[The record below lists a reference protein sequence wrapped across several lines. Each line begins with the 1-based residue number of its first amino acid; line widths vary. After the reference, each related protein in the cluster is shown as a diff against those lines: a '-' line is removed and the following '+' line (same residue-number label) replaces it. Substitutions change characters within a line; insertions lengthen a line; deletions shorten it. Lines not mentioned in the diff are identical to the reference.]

1 VAERPGELAES
12 ERIKQDIDLTRE
24 RMSGTIDE
32 IQERLHP
39 ARLLHDATA
48 TVRDAGVD
56 SVKRVFERAGRTAE
70 RTADQAKVASA
81 AAAGYARTHPLPAAL
96 LLAGLA
102 LVVARALGGRR
113 TTPTFD
119 DVDDMPNGNRSAA
132 NDIRMRPEYQ
142 DWGEPINGSR
152 TSTNGSRPGAASVT
166 SWMARNSL
174 AVGAAV
180 VAAGTVA
187 GIRWANRPAQP
198 PGDVRR

>member
-1 VAERPGELAES
+1 MAERPGELAES
-12 ERIKQDIDLTRE
+12 ERIKQDIDQTRE

-32 IQERLHP
+32 IQERLQP
-39 ARLLHDATA
+39 ARLFHDATA

-81 AAAGYARTHPLPAAL
+81 AAAGYARTHPLPTAL

-102 LVVARALGGRR
+102 LVVFKALGSRR
-113 TTPTFD
+113 TTATFD
-119 DVDDMPNGNRSAA
+119 VDHVPNGDRSTA
-132 NDIRMRPEYQ
+132 NDIRLRPEYQ
-142 DWGEPINGSR
+142 DWGEPG
-152 TSTNGSRPGAASVT
+152 NGSRPTAASAT

-174 AVGAAV
+174 AVGAAI

-187 GIRWANRPAQP
+187 GVRWANRPAQP
-198 PGDVRR
+198 PDAVRR

>member
-1 VAERPGELAES
+1 MAERPGELAES

-56 SVKRVFERAGRTAE
+56 SVKRVLGRAGQTAE
-70 RTADQAKVASA
+70 RTAGQAKVASA
-81 AAAGYARTHPLPAAL
+81 AAASYARTHPLPTAL
-96 LLAGLA
+96 FLAGLA
-102 LVVARALGGRR
+102 LVVAKALSTRRKTSIVDDEEDVPNGGR
-113 TTPTFD
+113 
-119 DVDDMPNGNRSAA
+119 AKA
-132 NDIRMRPEYQ
+132 NDVRLRPEYQ
-142 DWGEPINGSR
+142 DWGELS
-152 TSTNGSRPGAASVT
+152 NGSRPTIASAA

-187 GIRWANRPAQP
+187 GVRWANQSAQAP
-198 PGDVRR
+198 DTVRR

>member
-1 VAERPGELAES
+1 VAERSGELADS
-12 ERIKQDIDLTRE
+12 ERIRHEIERTRE
-24 RMSGTIDE
+24 QMTGTIDE

-56 SVKRVFERAGRTAE
+56 SVKRVFERAGQTAGRTAG
-70 RTADQAKVASA
+70 QAKAASA
-81 AAAGYARTHPLPAAL
+81 AAAGYARTHPLPTAL

-102 LVVARALGGRR
+102 LVLVKALGGRR
-113 TTPTFD
+113 ATPSVHDED
-119 DVDDMPNGNRSAA
+119 DVPNGDSATA
-132 NDIRMRPEYQ
+132 NDIRLRPEYQ
-142 DWGEPINGSR
+142 DWGEPS
-152 TSTNGSRPGAASVT
+152 NGSRPTFASAT

-187 GIRWANRPAQP
+187 GVRWANNRPAQAP
-198 PGDVRR
+198 DTVKR

>member
-1 VAERPGELAES
+1 MAERPGELAES
-12 ERIKQDIDLTRE
+12 ERIRQDIDLTRE

-70 RTADQAKVASA
+70 RTAGQAKVASS
-81 AAAGYARTHPLPAAL
+81 AAAGYARTHPLPTAL

-102 LVVARALGGRR
+102 LVVAKALGGRR
-113 TTPTFD
+113 TTPM
-119 DVDDMPNGNRSAA
+119 VDDADVPNGERSTA
-132 NDIRMRPEYQ
+132 NDVRLRPEYQ
-142 DWGEPINGSR
+142 DWGEPG
-152 TSTNGSRPGAASVT
+152 NGSRPAAASVT

-187 GIRWANRPAQP
+187 GVRWASRPAP
-198 PGDVRR
+198 APDSVKR

>member
-1 VAERPGELAES
+1 MAERPGELAES
-12 ERIKQDIDLTRE
+12 ERIRQDIDLTRE

-56 SVKRVFERAGRTAE
+56 SVKRVFEHAGRTAE
-70 RTADQAKVASA
+70 RTAGQAKVASA
-81 AAAGYARTHPLPAAL
+81 AAAGYARTHPLPTAL

-102 LVVARALGGRR
+102 LVLARAVGGPR
-113 TTPTFD
+113 TTPSVD
-119 DVDDMPNGNRSAA
+119 DVDDVPNGDRSAA
-132 NDIRMRPEYQ
+132 NDVRLRPEYQ
-142 DWGEPINGSR
+142 DWGEFS
-152 TSTNGSRPGAASVT
+152 NGSRPTTAGSIT

-187 GIRWANRPAQP
+187 GVRWANRPAQAP
-198 PGDVRR
+198 DSVKR